1 MVLKRLEDAEADN
14 DRVLGVVLETIT
26 NHSADAIS
34 LTHPHAP
41 TQETLFCKV
50 MHEAGIDPHEVSYI
64 EMHGTGTQAG
74 DNTEMRSVT
83 NVFAPT
89 ARKGQRRKPLHLG
102 SVKAN
107 IGHGEAVSGVT
118 AVIKCLL
125 MLQHG
130 MIPPHCGIKKS
141 INVGFPQDLMAR
153 NVHIANKK
161 TPFSSIDGTPR
172 RIFVNNFSAAGGN
185 TALLLEDA
193 PPQRRGRDDLRR
205 HWVIAVSAKSRT
217 ALKAN
222 TIKLIQYI
230 DDTPELRLA
239 DLSYTTTARRMHH
252 NYRIAFECSALPGA
266 RQVLLSKISKIDDAI
281 DPGQGKPPH
290 VAFVFTGQDDYAP
303 LCRDLYEFNSHF
315 RADILSFDSIAI
327 RQGFP
332 SFLPLVRGDA
342 AIDKLSP
349 MVVQVG
355 LTCLQMA
362 LARLWAAWGVVPG
375 VVLGHPLGEY
385 AALNTAG
392 VLSISDTIFLVGHRA
407 KLLEERCTV
416 GTHAML
422 ASKASAEV
430 VSSMIAALPGI
441 SIACINGPHET
452 VLSGTATDVDV
463 AATMLSAQGVKSKR
477 LNLQHAFHSSQVD
490 VILDEFEKVAG
501 AANFHK
507 AKIPVL
513 SPLLSDVIS
522 DNIDASYVSHHARET
537 VNFSSC
543 IETAQKMGFINNQS
557 VWVEIGPHPVCSN
570 FVKATIGPSTATF
583 PSLNKDTPPYK
594 IIGSSLAGLHL
605 AGVDVQWGEY
615 HRDFLDCVQM
625 LDLPAYAFDN
635 STYWLQYTGDWNL
648 TKGQTPGV
656 VPVAEAPKPSLS
668 TTSIHRVLSEVVVEG
683 EKATVVTESDLSRQD
698 LFAVVG
704 GHVVNGTALCPS
716 SLYADMA
723 FTVGEHLYRL
733 LHPHGP
739 TAQINVCN
747 MEVVKP
753 FIAEAT
759 TEGQII
765 RLSATAHLATKKA
778 DLSFTSGSGISITEH
793 AKCHLEYGSAI
804 TWLTEWQRNAYLIQ
818 SRIDRLKT
826 AACAGTA
833 HRMLRGMVYKLFAAL
848 VDYHAIYQGM
858 AEVILDSPEFEGT
871 SHVAFQA
878 TESDGKWVCSPYYI
892 DGVAHLAGFILNAH
906 DSLDSSKQVYISHGW
921 ESMRFAEP
929 LQATKTYR
937 SYVKMQ
943 KAGHNM
949 MSGDVYVLDG
959 ERIIGLVGALKFRCI
974 SRQLLNTI
982 LPARV
987 LAPVV
992 VDQGLAPKSVA
1003 RRPSLQTMNLRQRC
1017 STSLNQRERWSIS
1030 SRKPTQPITD
1040 KALDIIAAELDVS
1053 VNDLEDSLEFVN
1065 LGVDSLMS
1073 LSITGRIREELE
1085 IEVQS
1090 SLFGDYPKVRGMKQF
1105 LSQCDL
1111 SEVVQEIH
1119 EETSGNLTSDLD
1131 CSDAISFNDGAIS
1144 TPISTES
1151 GSKMADSW
1159 EALSMVVRET
1169 VSREMSVEMSELL
1182 ATDDLASLGLDSLM
1196 SLTILGALRET
1207 TGLSLPA
1214 TFFLENNSIQAIE
1227 ESLHVSL
1234 RQKTT
1239 KLNANAQATEPQET
1253 TNAAVPEGSAT
1264 SVLLQGTPKTAA
1276 KTLWLVPDGSGSA
1289 TSYVFIPPIS
1299 RDMAIWGLNSP
1310 YLKTPEG
1317 YQGGVVGMSSIFLKE
1332 IKRRQP
1338 EGPYNIGGW
1347 SAGGVMA
1354 FEIARQ
1360 MTDADDRIDTLILLD
1375 APSPALIEPL
1385 PPSLHEF
1392 FASIG
1397 LLGGGG
1403 AGETDKLPPWL
1414 LPHFRKTVEALST
1427 YKPKKSLL
1435 KQSPKVFAI
1444 WCEDGVCK
1452 YPSDPKPD
1460 PYPYGH
1466 AQWLLE
1472 NRTDFGPNG
1481 WDEYLDGDM
1490 ITTRRMAGNHFSMM
1504 KEPCVAR
1511 LGEFLRE
1518 AFA

>member
-1 MVLKRLEDAEADN
+1 M
-14 DRVLGVVLETIT
+14 
-26 NHSADAIS
+26 
-34 LTHPHAP
+34 
-41 TQETLFCKV
+41 
-50 MHEAGIDPHEVSYI
+50 
-64 EMHGTGTQAG
+64 
-74 DNTEMRSVT
+74 
-83 NVFAPT
+83 
-89 ARKGQRRKPLHLG
+89 
-102 SVKAN
+102 
-107 IGHGEAVSGVT
+107 
-118 AVIKCLL
+118 
-125 MLQHG
+125 
-130 MIPPHCGIKKS
+130 
-141 INVGFPQDLMAR
+141 
-153 NVHIANKK
+153 
-161 TPFSSIDGTPR
+161 
-172 RIFVNNFSAAGGN
+172 
-185 TALLLEDA
+185 
-193 PPQRRGRDDLRR
+193 
-205 HWVIAVSAKSRT
+205 
-217 ALKAN
+217 
-222 TIKLIQYI
+222 
-230 DDTPELRLA
+230 
-239 DLSYTTTARRMHH
+239 
-252 NYRIAFECSALPGA
+252 
-266 RQVLLSKISKIDDAI
+266 
-281 DPGQGKPPH
+281 
-290 VAFVFTGQDDYAP
+290 
-303 LCRDLYEFNSHF
+303 
-315 RADILSFDSIAI
+315 
-327 RQGFP
+327 
-332 SFLPLVRGDA
+332 
-342 AIDKLSP
+342 
-349 MVVQVG
+349 G
-355 LTCLQMA
+355 L
-362 LARLWAAWGVVPG
+362 
-375 VVLGHPLGEY
+375 
-385 AALNTAG
+385 
-392 VLSISDTIFLVGHRA
+392 
-407 KLLEERCTV
+407 
-416 GTHAML
+416 
-422 ASKASAEV
+422 
-430 VSSMIAALPGI
+430 
-441 SIACINGPHET
+441 
-452 VLSGTATDVDV
+452 
-463 AATMLSAQGVKSKR
+463 
-477 LNLQHAFHSSQVD
+477 
-490 VILDEFEKVAG
+490 
-501 AANFHK
+501 
-507 AKIPVL
+507 
-513 SPLLSDVIS
+513 
-522 DNIDASYVSHHARET
+522 
-537 VNFSSC
+537 
-543 IETAQKMGFINNQS
+543 INNQS

-570 FVKATIGPSTATF
+570 FIRATIGPSTATF
-583 PSLNKDTPPYK
+583 PTLHKDTPPYK

-635 STYWLQYTGDWNL
+635 SKYWLQYTGDWNL
-648 TKGQTPGV
+648 TKGQTLGV

-683 EKATVVTESDLSRQD
+683 ERATVVTESDISRQD
-698 LFAVVG
+698 LFAAVG

-739 TAQINVCN
+739 KAQINVCN

-759 TEGQII
+759 TKGQMIH
-765 RLSATAHLATKKA
+765 LSATAHLATKKA
-778 DLSFTSGSGISITEH
+778 DLSFTSGSGTSITEY
-793 AKCHLEYGSAI
+793 AKCHLEYGSAV

-818 SRIDRLKT
+818 GRIDRLKT

-878 TESDGKWVCSPYYI
+878 TESDGEWVFNPYYI
-892 DGVAHLAGFILNAH
+892 DSVAHLVGFILNAH
-906 DSLDSSKQVYISHGW
+906 DTLDSSKQVYISHGW

-943 KAGHNM
+943 KAGHDM

-959 ERIIGLVGALKFRCI
+959 ERIVGLVGTLKFRCI
-974 SRQLLNTI
+974 PRQLLNTI

-987 LAPVV
+987 LRPVV
-992 VDQGLAPKSVA
+992 VDQRLVPKSVA
-1003 RRPSLQTMNLRQRC
+1003 RRPSLQTMNPRQLC
-1017 STSLNQRERWSIS
+1017 STSLNQGEKWSIS
-1030 SRKPTQPITD
+1030 SRNPTQLITD
-1040 KALDIIAAELDVS
+1040 KALDVIAAELDVS
-1053 VNDLEDSLEFVN
+1053 VNDLEDSHEFVN

-1073 LSITGRIREELE
+1073 LSITGRIQEELE
-1085 IEVQS
+1085 IQVQS
-1090 SLFGDYPKVRGMKQF
+1090 SLFGDYPTVRDMKRF

-1111 SEVVQEIH
+1111 SGMVQEILG
-1119 EETSGNLTSDLD
+1119 ETSGNLTSDPD
-1131 CSDAISFNDGAIS
+1131 CSDATSFNDGAIS
-1144 TPISTES
+1144 TPVSTES
-1151 GSKMADSW
+1151 ASKLADSW

-1169 VSREMSVEMSELL
+1169 ISREMSMEISELL

-1207 TGLSLPA
+1207 IGLSLPA
-1214 TFFLENNSIQAIE
+1214 TFLLENNSIQAIE

-1234 RQKTT
+1234 RK
-1239 KLNANAQATEPQET
+1239 KDAEFKANAQATEPQET
-1253 TNAAVPEGSAT
+1253 TNAAVPERSAT
-1264 SVLLQGTPKTAA
+1264 SVLLQGSPKTVA

-1289 TSYVFIPPIS
+1289 TSYVFIPHIS

-1347 SAGGVMA
+1347 SAGRVMA
-1354 FEIARQ
+1354 FEIVRQ
-1360 MTDADDRIDTLILLD
+1360 MTDADDRIDTLVLLD

-1403 AGETDKLPPWL
+1403 AGEIDKLPPWL

-1427 YKPKKSLL
+1427 YKPKTSLL

-1504 KEPCVAR
+1504 KEPCVAQ